1 MSFFQIHSWFDSKRD
16 LVVLLVLDDDSDLVC
31 CPSGIFGRHLPVCCL
46 ALIRLMTR
54 CRFGFGCDMAFI
66 AGFVSEHGFDVKV
79 ISAANDWSVDV
90 DLITV
95 LHFELSVFSN
105 LPLHNERHL
114 T

>member
-1 MSFFQIHSWFDSKRD
+1 
-16 LVVLLVLDDDSDLVC
+16 
-31 CPSGIFGRHLPVCCL
+31 
-46 ALIRLMTR
+46 
-54 CRFGFGCDMAFI
+54 MAFI